1 MAKFVCVGKSME
13 WIQLTSE
20 QQLEEIRNNSKTKPQ
35 VIFKHSIRCGISSMA
50 LNRLERT
57 YTPMNA
63 DFYLLDIISYR
74 SISNKIASGFDVP
87 HESPQVLV
95 IANEKCVYD
104 ESHSGIN
111 MDEIEEQTQFHK
123 A

>member
-1 MAKFVCVGKSME
+1 MD
-13 WIQLTSE
+13 WIQLTGEE
-20 QQLEEIRNNSKTKPQ
+20 QLGEIRERSKTKPQ

-50 LNRLERT
+50 LSRLERT
-57 YTPMNA
+57 YSPVNA

-74 SISNKIASGFDVP
+74 SISNKIASAFDVS

-95 IANEKCVYD
+95 IINEQCVYD

-111 MDEIEEQTQFHK
+111 MNEIEEQTQVHK

>member
-1 MAKFVCVGKSME
+1 MD
-13 WIQLTSE
+13 WIQLGSE
-20 QQLEEIRNNSKTKPQ
+20 AQLDEIRNRSKTRPQ

-57 YTPMNA
+57 YSPMNA

-74 SISNKIASGFDVP
+74 SISNRIAADFDVS

-95 IANEKCVYD
+95 IINEKCVYD
-104 ESHSGIN
+104 ESHSGI
-111 MDEIEEQTQFHK
+111 
-123 A
+123 

>member
-1 MAKFVCVGKSME
+1 MN
-13 WIQLTSE
+13 WTPLTSE
-20 QQLEEIRNNSKTKPQ
+20 DQLDEIRNRSKAKPQ

-50 LNRLERT
+50 LSRLERT

-74 SISNKIASGFDVP
+74 SISNKIASAFDVP

-111 MDEIEEQTQFHK
+111 IDEIEEQTQFHK

>member
-1 MAKFVCVGKSME
+1 MD

-20 QQLEEIRNNSKTKPQ
+20 GQIDEIKIKSATKPQ

-50 LNRLERT
+50 LSRLERT
-57 YTPMNA
+57 YSPVNA

-74 SISNKIASGFDVP
+74 SISNKIASAFDVS

-95 IANEKCVYD
+95 IINEQCVYD

-111 MDEIEEQTQFHK
+111 MNEIEEQTQVHK

>member
-1 MAKFVCVGKSME
+1 ME
-13 WIQLTSE
+13 WIRLTSE
-20 QQLEEIRNNSKTKPQ
+20 EQLEQIRNNSATKPQ

-50 LNRLERT
+50 LSRLERT
-57 YTPMNA
+57 YVPMNA
-63 DFYLLDIISYR
+63 DFYLLDIISFR
-74 SISNKIASGFDVP
+74 SISNKIAADFQVP

>member
-1 MAKFVCVGKSME
+1 VTEKAGME

-20 QQLEEIRNNSKTKPQ
+20 RQLADIRERSKTKPQ

-50 LNRLERT
+50 LSRLERT
-57 YTPMNA
+57 YVPMNA
-63 DFYLLDIISYR
+63 DFYLLDLISNR
-74 SISNKIASGFDVP
+74 SISNRIAADFDVP
-87 HESPQVLV
+87 HESPQVLI
-95 IANEKCVYD
+95 IADEKCVYD